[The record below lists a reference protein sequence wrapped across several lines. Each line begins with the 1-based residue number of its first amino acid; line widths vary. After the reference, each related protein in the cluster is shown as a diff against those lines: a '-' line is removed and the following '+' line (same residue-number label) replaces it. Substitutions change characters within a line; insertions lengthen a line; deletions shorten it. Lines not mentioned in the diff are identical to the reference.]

1 MGGACSKTSIDGA
14 SGGTI
19 IITRD
24 DEHDDDDDVVD
35 EGADVRREEEAEA
48 TRRVVKQVSFG
59 DETVAVAVAAPV
71 AVVVDDNNDDHGDAS
86 EDVKM
91 PIKSAL
97 RSTSALTPPPMMV
110 EDEDE
115 DEDEERV
122 DPAVLRALRD
132 TLAATLPSMGHA
144 KPVMTSTMSAYR
156 AASRTYEGERVDRER
171 VQSGGERPASMRLQS
186 VREEPDVLLLDN
198 RSDEEEEQETPVK
211 EEPKRSIENRVREAR
226 REDQRRAL
234 EPKEK
239 SNAERTTKTSH
250 VRQEGKKK
258 DSTRWTAPKRT
269 SYERKLDRLFA
280 VAERAGVSAERVNQ
294 EISDL
299 NERVENGVIAV
310 QPWEEKGN
318 SWAAERSKSALSE
331 RSSSAGTILQPKGL
345 KTARVDGK
353 TLESARHIVEEPKVV
368 TSILRSDLL
377 KAMGEM
383 SAEEKLSRL
392 GLAPVPESSDVYA
405 DDVSEHATM
414 GGTPRSIAR
423 SQSTPGSRRRAWNER
438 SPATNRDD
446 GDDNYSDGDR
456 FLTPPPAPASSVK
469 SQSQTYVDK
478 LKAQSKL
485 AKLESSRSWKAGV
498 GVVGGQHS

>member
-19 IITRD
+19 IITRG
-24 DEHDDDDDVVD
+24 DDDGDDVD
-35 EGADVRREEEAEA
+35 EGADARKEEEAEA
-48 TRRVVKQVSFG
+48 TRRAVKQVSFG
-59 DETVAVAVAAPV
+59 DETVVA
-71 AVVVDDNNDDHGDAS
+71 AVVVDDNNDDNDDAS
-86 EDVKM
+86 EDVDVKV

-97 RSTSALTPPPMMV
+97 RSTSALAPPPVLV

-198 RSDEEEEQETPVK
+198 RSDEEEEAPVK
-211 EEPKRSIENRVREAR
+211 EKPKRSIENRVREAR

-234 EPKEK
+234 ELKEK
-239 SNAERTTKTSH
+239 SNAERTTKTSR
-250 VRQEGKKK
+250 VRQEGKKT

-269 SYERKLDRLFA
+269 SYERKLDRLLV

-392 GLAPVPESSDVYA
+392 GLAPVPEMSDVCT

-414 GGTPRSIAR
+414 GGTPRSVAR

-446 GDDNYSDGDR
+446 GDDNYSDGDH
-456 FLTPPPAPASSVK
+456 FLTSPPAPASSVK

>member
-19 IITRD
+19 IITRG
-24 DEHDDDDDVVD
+24 DDDDDVT
-35 EGADVRREEEAEA
+35 EGADARREDEAEA
-48 TRRVVKQVSFG
+48 TRRAVKQVSFG
-59 DETVAVAVAAPV
+59 DETVAAAA
-71 AVVVDDNNDDHGDAS
+71 AVVVVDDDDNNDDNSDAS
-86 EDVKM
+86 EDVKVS
-91 PIKSAL
+91 IKSAL
-97 RSTSALTPPPMMV
+97 RSTSALKPPPVMV

-198 RSDEEEEQETPVK
+198 RSDEEEEAPVK
-211 EEPKRSIENRVREAR
+211 EKPKRSIENRVREAR

-239 SNAERTTKTSH
+239 SNAEHTTKTSR

-353 TLESARHIVEEPKVV
+353 PLESARHIVEEPKVV

-392 GLAPVPESSDVYA
+392 GLAPVPESSDVYT

-446 GDDNYSDGDR
+446 GDDNYSDGDH